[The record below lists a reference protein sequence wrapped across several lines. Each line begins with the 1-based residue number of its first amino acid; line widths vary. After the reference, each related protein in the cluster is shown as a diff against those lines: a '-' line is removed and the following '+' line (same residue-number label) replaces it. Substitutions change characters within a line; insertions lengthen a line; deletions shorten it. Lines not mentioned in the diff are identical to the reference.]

1 MFEYFNFAVKPRKY
15 NSPLQEANLD
25 QALILD
31 FVNTHPAIKRLKYA
45 RVAHSK
51 LSRSQ
56 FQALFPF
63 LEVNNSLEE
72 LCVMVNY
79 IFSGFSA
86 NNFLNISLA
95 SRRT

>member
-1 MFEYFNFAVKPRKY
+1 M
-15 NSPLQEANLD
+15 D